1 MNEEPKTIFGV
12 PVEFEEMIAP
22 AERSEMASGE
32 ALIPVRRGD
41 RAGEFRTGRGHS
53 AAGRLRRDLLRAGVT
68 RHQCI
73 RGAEEKPVRVG
84 ETCCP
89 NMASDPLFAETAVT
103 RPVDFHSFRRAFST
117 ALAAAGINSQQ
128 AMRLASHSDE
138 KTHMRYVMTTPAM
151 KAIPAAVIPR
161 LPGRLLPQKKQVATI
176 ARRSPRN
183 PSVILVGRPGLEPGT
198 YGLREHSGTEE
209 VRGVGSVCDPNGAL
223 REAARGIL
231 LAAAEGREVEWA
243 VAEALA
249 REWLAQTAG
258 TWRCACWRRGST
270 RGRRSLNCV
279 RALSTWRGPRLRA
292 RLKRGGS
299 RERRGCGVD
308 ADVTGVVVGIDAG
321 CGAASRQEDAAAC
334 LVSGWTAD
342 RLARSHEDGDRH
354 RCRCARDVRWA
365 RASNQ
370 RR

>member
-1 MNEEPKTIFGV
+1 MNEEPKTIFDV
-12 PVEFEEMIAP
+12 PVELEEMIAP

-198 YGLREHSGTEE
+198 YGLRGTLELRRCAGLGRFVTLTGPYGRRRGGFCWRPRRGGRWSGRLLRRW
-209 VRGVGSVCDPNGAL
+209 RGSGSRRRRVPGDARVGGGG
-223 REAARGIL
+223 ARGD
-231 LAAAEGREVEWA
+231 G
-243 VAEALA
+243 A
-249 REWLAQTAG
+249 R
-258 TWRCACWRRGST
+258 
-270 RGRRSLNCV
+270 
-279 RALSTWRGPRLRA
+279 
-292 RLKRGGS
+292 
-299 RERRGCGVD
+299 
-308 ADVTGVVVGIDAG
+308 
-321 CGAASRQEDAAAC
+321 
-334 LVSGWTAD
+334 
-342 RLARSHEDGDRH
+342 
-354 RCRCARDVRWA
+354 
-365 RASNQ
+365 
-370 RR
+370 